1 MAEPCGALAWWS
13 SALTGG
19 LSFDAKAS
27 WRWDPDS
34 GDEELTATLDREQSA
49 AGSAQLLGGE
59 VVAPMLRGM
68 EAS

>member
-1 MAEPCGALAWWS
+1 MVEPCGAFAWWP

-27 WRWDPDS
+27 RRRDPDS
-34 GDEELTATLDREQSA
+34 GDEELTATLDREQSV

-59 VVAPMLRGM
+59 VVASMLRGM
-68 EAS
+68 EAG